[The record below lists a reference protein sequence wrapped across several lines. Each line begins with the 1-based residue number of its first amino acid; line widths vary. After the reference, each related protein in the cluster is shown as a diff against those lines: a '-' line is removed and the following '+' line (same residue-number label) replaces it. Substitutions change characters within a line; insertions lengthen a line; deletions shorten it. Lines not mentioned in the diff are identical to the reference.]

1 MFTLTV
7 KHLAL
12 SASAVA
18 VGTAIAIPVGL
29 YLGHKRAGEF
39 AAINA
44 SNVGRAIPT
53 LVLLTVFIAYIGV
66 GFIPIMLALAL
77 LALPPI
83 LTNTWVA
90 VTQVERDN
98 VDAARGMGMTEG
110 EIIRQVE
117 LPLSLPTIF
126 AGIRVAAVNVVATA
140 TIAPLGSVDSL
151 GTPIIAGNVVRRR
164 RPAGRGHRGERA
176 DPDHLR
182 RVGGAAAGGHARGTE
197 VGGGEA
203 AEAPPAQTTKE
214 GSSNVMKSRFLP
226 LAILAALMS
235 GARPGRLRQR
245 RRRGRRR
252 WRRRQAA
259 SGELIEKI
267 PGAESKPT
275 ITVGS
280 KNFTEQY
287 ILGNIYADA
296 LSAAGF
302 KVKKSLDLGSEVV
315 AYKALKQG
323 EVDAY
328 PEYTGTALTAFF
340 KVPVQKVPKEK
351 QAAFDQVK
359 TQTAKERDHRPAAHA
374 VREHLPAGDEQ
385 GAQEKLGKPKTTSDL
400 KGKTED
406 LKISGFPECKK
417 RIDCLL
423 GVEQTYGLKFGGFV
437 ASEEK
442 YDVIEN
448 GSADVIFGFTTDGEL
463 TTGKYVTVDDDKT
476 PVPALQRLAADAQRD
491 VQGDRAR
498 GPEGHRGRAE
508 AAHREGDGRAELARR
523 PRQAGAGEGREGLPP
538 RGRLHQVVD
547 ARGEGPL

>member
-1 MFTLTV
+1 
-7 KHLAL
+7 
-12 SASAVA
+12 
-18 VGTAIAIPVGL
+18 
-29 YLGHKRAGEF
+29 
-39 AAINA
+39 
-44 SNVGRAIPT
+44 
-53 LVLLTVFIAYIGV
+53 
-66 GFIPIMLALAL
+66 
-77 LALPPI
+77 
-83 LTNTWVA
+83 
-90 VTQVERDN
+90 
-98 VDAARGMGMTEG
+98 
-110 EIIRQVE
+110 
-117 LPLSLPTIF
+117 
-126 AGIRVAAVNVVATA
+126 
-140 TIAPLGSVDSL
+140 
-151 GTPIIAGNVVRRR
+151 
-164 RPAGRGHRGERA
+164 
-176 DPDHLR
+176 
-182 RVGGAAAGGHARGTE
+182 
-197 VGGGEA
+197 
-203 AEAPPAQTTKE
+203 
-214 GSSNVMKSRFLP
+214 MKSRFLP
-226 LAILAALMS
+226 LAILAALMLAL
-235 GARPGRLRQR
+235 GLAACGNDDEGGGGGGGDQ
-245 RRRGRRR
+245 
-252 WRRRQAA
+252 QAA

-296 LSAAGF
+296 LAAAGF

-359 TQTAKERDHRPAAHA
+359 AQAAKDQITA
-374 VREHLPAGDEQ
+374 LPPTPFENTFRLAMSK
-385 GAQEKLGKPKTTSDL
+385 ALYNKLGQPKTMSDL

-476 PVPALQRLAADAQRD
+476 LFPPYNVSLLMRNDTFKEI
-491 VQGDRAR
+491 
-498 GPEGHRGRAE
+498 GPEGQKVIEDVQKPLTEKVMGELNSRVDLDKQKPEKVAKDYLRE
-508 AAHREGDGRAELARR
+508 AGFIK
-523 PRQAGAGEGREGLPP
+523 
-538 RGRLHQVVD
+538 
-547 ARGEGPL
+547 

>member
-1 MFTLTV
+1 
-7 KHLAL
+7 
-12 SASAVA
+12 
-18 VGTAIAIPVGL
+18 
-29 YLGHKRAGEF
+29 
-39 AAINA
+39 
-44 SNVGRAIPT
+44 
-53 LVLLTVFIAYIGV
+53 
-66 GFIPIMLALAL
+66 
-77 LALPPI
+77 
-83 LTNTWVA
+83 
-90 VTQVERDN
+90 
-98 VDAARGMGMTEG
+98 
-110 EIIRQVE
+110 
-117 LPLSLPTIF
+117 
-126 AGIRVAAVNVVATA
+126 
-140 TIAPLGSVDSL
+140 
-151 GTPIIAGNVVRRR
+151 
-164 RPAGRGHRGERA
+164 
-176 DPDHLR
+176 
-182 RVGGAAAGGHARGTE
+182 
-197 VGGGEA
+197 
-203 AEAPPAQTTKE
+203 
-214 GSSNVMKSRFLP
+214 MKPRFLP
-226 LAILAALMS
+226 LAILAALFFAL
-235 GARPGRLRQR
+235 GLAACGNDDEGGGGGGGDQK
-245 RRRGRRR
+245 
-252 WRRRQAA
+252 AA
-259 SGELIEKI
+259 SGEQIEKI
-267 PGAESKPT
+267 SGAESKPT

-359 TQTAKERDHRPAAHA
+359 TQTAKDEITA
-374 VREHLPAGDEQ
+374 LPPTPFENTFRLAMSKELYN
-385 GAQEKLGKPKTTSDL
+385 KLGKPKNTSDL

-476 PVPALQRLAADAQRD
+476 LFPPYNVSLLMRNETFKEI
-491 VQGDRAR
+491 
-498 GPEGHRGRAE
+498 GPEGQKVIEDVQKPLTEKVMGELNSRVDLDKQEPEKVAKDYLRE
-508 AAHREGDGRAELARR
+508 AGFIK
-523 PRQAGAGEGREGLPP
+523 
-538 RGRLHQVVD
+538 
-547 ARGEGPL
+547 